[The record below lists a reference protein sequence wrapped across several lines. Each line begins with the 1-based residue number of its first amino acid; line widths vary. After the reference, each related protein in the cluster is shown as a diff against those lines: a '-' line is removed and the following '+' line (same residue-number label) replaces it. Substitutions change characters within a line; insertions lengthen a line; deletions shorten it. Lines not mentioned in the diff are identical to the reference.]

1 MMPMK
6 QVVPQPN
13 GVSPGCPVGGNS
25 ATDMIATRE
34 NTKAVIYFASTT
46 SKSGGRCVGEN
57 SLWFFC
63 IFFSINS
70 QPLLEKAIIIM
81 VTLLATPSVV
91 LRSKEP
97 QWYQFSALFDRG
109 LKLSSSKFH
118 VSALPV
124 VFQRHI
130 SEY

>member
-6 QVVPQPN
+6 QAVPQPN
-13 GVSPGCPVGGNS
+13 GVSPGCPIGGNS

-34 NTKAVIYFASTT
+34 NTKAFIYFACTT

-57 SLWFFC
+57 GLWFFC

-81 VTLLATPSVV
+81 VATPSVV

-97 QWYQFSALFDRG
+97 QWYQFSALLDRAI
-109 LKLSSSKFH
+109 KLSSSKFH
-118 VSALPV
+118 VSALSV
-124 VFQRHI
+124 VFQRRI